1 MTLPD
6 KIKNEVEKRILQNK
20 LKALLTKIVSE
31 DRADNIIDGLF
42 EESDKFNNNTES
54 NNSETSPDSEN
65 IDKNQTEDDNGVLSE
80 FDDWLSEKEEEA
92 DEFMEEDD
100 GPVTSLDD
108 MEDRIQE
115 KKDKT
120 E

>member
-6 KIKNEVEKRILQNK
+6 KIKNEVEKRILRNK
-20 LKALLTKIVSE
+20 LKALLTKIVSDE
-31 DRADNIIDGLF
+31 RADDIVEGLF
-42 EESDKFNNNTES
+42 EESDKFNNNNDS
-54 NNSETSPDSEN
+54 NNSKTVSD
-65 IDKNQTEDDNGVLSE
+65 DKVSDGNETEDDNGVLSE